1 MVGVQ
6 LVTETS
12 ILGYFIAV
20 IPSSADPLYRYANLS
35 TLLTDLIFAY
45 CYDANVCLIIF
56 LV

>member
-6 LVTETS
+6 LVTD
-12 ILGYFIAV
+12 IH
-20 IPSSADPLYRYANLS
+20 PSDPSYRYANLS

-45 CYDANVCLIIF
+45 CYDTNVCLIIF